1 MRKDTIVRPLL
12 PLPLCLAF
20 VVVLGS
26 MPISAQTAF
35 EATEFQARR
44 MAAQEKVPDGI
55 ILLRSYCGLKRWDE
69 SGFHQDSSFYY
80 FTGLANA
87 HAAILLLD
95 GQQKES
101 WLFVAPRQ
109 GPFGADLH
117 GFDSIFLDPGAQ
129 TERDLKIDHVVL
141 WDQLVPFLES
151 RRKNNSKLIL
161 YADSA
166 GQTGRMSGDG
176 SIPPG
181 LDPIDNPHSVWMD
194 ILHRH
199 WPDLE
204 VKDAFAILDAV
215 RAVKSAAELERMRQA
230 ARVTEKGF
238 WAGVRA
244 IGVGKTQRTVEGKVL
259 DAC

>member
-1 MRKDTIVRPLL
+1 MRPLL
-12 PLPLCLAF
+12 TLLSSLAI
-20 VVVLGS
+20 VLVPVS
-26 MPISAQTAF
+26 TLAADTVTAQAPIA
-35 EATEFQARR
+35 ATEFQARR
-44 MAAQEKVPDGI
+44 KAALEKVPDGI
-55 ILLRSYCGLKRWDE
+55 ILLRSYSGLKHWDE

-80 FTGLANA
+80 FTGLANV
-87 HAAILLLD
+87 HAAILVLD

-117 GFDSIFLDPGAQ
+117 GFDSISLDPGAQ
-129 TERDLKIDHVVL
+129 SEAELKIDHVVL
-141 WDQLVPFLES
+141 WDQLVPFVES

-181 LDPIDNPHSVWMD
+181 LDAIDNPHSVWMD
-194 ILHRH
+194 MLHRH

-204 VKDAFAILDAV
+204 VKDAFSILDEV
-215 RAVKSAAELERMRQA
+215 RAVKSAAELERLRQA
-230 ARVTEKGF
+230 ATVTAKGF

-244 IGVGKTQRTVEGKVL
+244 IGPVRPQ
-259 DAC
+259 